1 MVEDLQKK
9 LKEIKKEALEDKV
22 PIMNDET
29 LSFITNLIARK
40 NIRNILEIG
49 TAVGYSSIVMALTN
63 PNIKIVTIEKDN
75 ARYMKALKNIKE
87 MNLEDQITLI
97 FNDALEVSF
106 KEKFDLIIID
116 AAKSKNLEFFE
127 NFERNLDEGGT
138 IITDNLSFHGY
149 VEKDLKEIE
158 SRNVRSLVKKI
169 REYRDFLENH
179 PKYKTVIHEIGDTIS
194 VTERRNIDEDN
205 I

>member
-9 LKEIKKEALEDKV
+9 IKEIKKAALDDKV

-29 LSFITNLIARK
+29 ISFITNLIARK

-49 TAVGYSSIVMALTN
+49 TAVGYSSIVMALSN
-63 PNIKIVTIEKDN
+63 PNVKIVTIEKDN
-75 ARYMKALKNIKE
+75 ERYMKALKNIKE
-87 MNLEDQITLI
+87 MDLEDQVTLI
-97 FNDALEVSF
+97 FNDALEVTL

-127 NFERNLDEGGT
+127 NFERNLDEGG
-138 IITDNLSFHGY
+138 IIVTDNLSFHGF
-149 VEKDLKEIE
+149 VDKDLKEIE

-169 REYRDFLENH
+169 REYRNFLQEH
-179 PKYKTVIHEIGDTIS
+179 PKYKTTIHDIGDTIS
-194 VTERRNIDEDN
+194 VTERKKEEENEK
-205 I
+205 

>member
-40 NIRNILEIG
+40 SIRNILEIG

-87 MNLEDQITLI
+87 MNYTNCL
-97 FNDALEVSF
+97 
-106 KEKFDLIIID
+106 
-116 AAKSKNLEFFE
+116 
-127 NFERNLDEGGT
+127 
-138 IITDNLSFHGY
+138 
-149 VEKDLKEIE
+149 
-158 SRNVRSLVKKI
+158 
-169 REYRDFLENH
+169 
-179 PKYKTVIHEIGDTIS
+179 
-194 VTERRNIDEDN
+194 
-205 I
+205 